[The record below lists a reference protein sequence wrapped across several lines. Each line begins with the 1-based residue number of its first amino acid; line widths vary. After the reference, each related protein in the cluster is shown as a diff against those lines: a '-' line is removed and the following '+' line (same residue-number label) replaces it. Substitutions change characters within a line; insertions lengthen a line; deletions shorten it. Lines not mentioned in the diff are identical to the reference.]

1 MELDVHTS
9 EARRGLINSVQS
21 GCLTKP
27 LSVRRFN
34 LTSGCS
40 AVGSRRTLYYTVY
53 ISIQIAGKKN
63 QTLALAPPPR
73 LGLLMNL
80 FCYFRKS
87 ITARLD

>member
-34 LTSGCS
+34 LTSGRS
-40 AVGSRRTLYYTVY
+40 AAGSRRTLYYTVY
-53 ISIQIAGKKN
+53 ISIQIAGKKKSD
-63 QTLALAPPPR
+63 TCPCASSTSWPPDESV
-73 LGLLMNL
+73 LL
-80 FCYFRKS
+80 FSEVHHGK
-87 ITARLD
+87 T